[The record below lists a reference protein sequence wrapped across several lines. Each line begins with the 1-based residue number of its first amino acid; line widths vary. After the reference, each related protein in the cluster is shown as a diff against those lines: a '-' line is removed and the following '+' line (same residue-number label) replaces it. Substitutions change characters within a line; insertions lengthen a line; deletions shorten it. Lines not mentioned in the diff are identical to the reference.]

1 VFGLSSKGSFYAAD
15 QLIASNCTS
24 FVATTAHLIFTT
36 SNHLLKFV
44 HLSEDKGLYS
54 LECSIILSDI
64 GFDVP
69 KDEPEKDERC
79 RTIER
84 GAKLVTVIPSAYSLV
99 LQMPRG
105 NLETI
110 YPRALVLASIRKS
123 VDEKHYLSAFLSC
136 RSQRVD
142 MNILYDHNPTQFIDS
157 VDAFVKQLA
166 KVEYIDLFL
175 SQLRY
180 EL

>member
-1 VFGLSSKGSFYAAD
+1 
-15 QLIASNCTS
+15 
-24 FVATTAHLIFTT
+24 LIFTT
-36 SNHLLKFV
+36 SNHLLKFI
-44 HLSEDKGLYS
+44 HLSEALGLPCTES
-54 LECSIILSDI
+54 SPFLTDT

-79 RTIER
+79 RIIER
-84 GAKLVTVIPSAYSLV
+84 GAKLITVIPSAYSMV

-123 VDEKHYLSAFLSC
+123 IDEKDYLPAFLSC

-142 MNILYDHNPTQFIDS
+142 MNIIYDHKPTQFIDS
-157 VDAFVKQLA
+157 VGTFIQQIGKI
-166 KVEYIDLFL
+166 EYIDLFL

-180 EL
+180 DVHRTQFIY